1 MNTLDIIIL
10 ILVLIPAF
18 LGFKNGLLR
27 SIFSLIG
34 IVTGLF
40 LAVRYNDILTSYLG
54 FLKLETKLLSL
65 ISFIFIIIALYFTS
79 IYLAGKISRINAVTK
94 TFDRILG
101 VILGISKGLIIVSL
115 FLILTTNTFNL
126 FGKDT
131 VDKSKFYSS
140 VVNIAPDV
148 YNYIQKFFPN
158 ARDFYEELNNLIF
171 IQ

>member
-10 ILVLIPAF
+10 AFVLFTAF
-18 LGFKNGLLR
+18 LGLKNGLLR
-27 SIFSLIG
+27 SIFSLVG
-34 IVTGLF
+34 IVSGLF
-40 LAVRYNDILTSYLG
+40 FAVRYNDKLTSYFG

-65 ISFIFIIIALYFTS
+65 ISFIFIIIVFYFIS
-79 IYLAGKISRINAVTK
+79 VYLAGKISRMNAVTK
-94 TFDRILG
+94 TFDRIFG

-115 FLILTTNTFNL
+115 FLLLTTNTFNF

-140 VVNIAPDV
+140 VVNVAPDV

-158 ARDFYEELNNLIF
+158 AKDFYEELNNLIF
-171 IQ
+171 IH